1 MTTRLKNYQIWDW
14 LALILLIFFAFLWL
28 IPFYVMLRNSL
39 STDAQITSLD
49 WVIWPN
55 PMQFG
60 NFKELF
66 ADPFVPMA
74 NGFKV
79 SAIITTFTTCFQILF
94 ALMAGYALA
103 RIPYRWSNLVFILI
117 IGTMMMPSDALF
129 VPSYAVIARLGMVN
143 TFPGLIM
150 PGLFSAFNT
159 FMFRQHFLDFPRELE
174 DAGTV
179 DGLNWF
185 GTFRHIAL
193 PNSWAIIIALGS
205 LTLIGSWN
213 AFLWPL
219 VVGQTRDWWTV
230 QVNLSTYMTAQVIQL
245 SMIFAGAVVGALPMV
260 ILFFFLQRFISVG
273 VARSGIKG

>member
-1 MTTRLKNYQIWDW
+1 M
-14 LALILLIFFAFLWL
+14 ILLLFFAFIWL
-28 IPFYVMLRNSL
+28 IPFYVMLRNAL
-39 STDAQITSLD
+39 ATDAQITSLD
-49 WVIWPN
+49 WVIWPR
-55 PMQFG
+55 PMQWG

-79 SAIITTFTTCFQILF
+79 SAIITTVTTTLQILF

-129 VPSYAVIARLGMVN
+129 VPTYAVVARIGWVN
-143 TFPGLIM
+143 TFAGLIA

-185 GTFRHIAL
+185 GTFRHLAL
-193 PNSWAIIIALGS
+193 PNSWPIIIALGS

-213 AFLWPL
+213 SFLWPL

-245 SMIFAGAVVGALPMV
+245 NMIFAGAVMGALPMV

>member
-1 MTTRLKNYQIWDW
+1 MARFRNYQIWDW
-14 LALILLIFFAFLWL
+14 LALILLLFFAFLWL
-28 IPFYVMLRNSL
+28 IPFYVMLRNAFA
-39 STDAQITSLD
+39 TDAQITSLD
-49 WVIWPN
+49 WVYWPI
-55 PMQFG
+55 PMQWS
-60 NFKELF
+60 NFKDLF

-79 SAIITTFTTCFQILF
+79 SAIITTITVFFQILF

-103 RIPYRWSNLVFILI
+103 RIPYKWSNLVFVLI
-117 IGTMMMPSDALF
+117 IATMMMPSDALF
-129 VPSYAVIARLGMVN
+129 VPTYAVVARIGWVN
-143 TFPGLIM
+143 TFPGLIA

-205 LTLIGSWN
+205 LTMIASWN

>member
-1 MTTRLKNYQIWDW
+1 MARFKQYQIWDW
-14 LALILLIFFAFLWL
+14 LALILLLVFAFLWL
-28 IPFYVMLRNSL
+28 IPFYVMLRNAFA
-39 STDAQITSLD
+39 TDAQITSLD
-49 WVIWPN
+49 WVYWPR
-55 PMQFG
+55 PMQWN

-79 SAIITTFTTCFQILF
+79 SAIITTVTTTLQILF

-129 VPSYAVIARLGMVN
+129 VPTYAVIARIGWVN
-143 TFPGLIM
+143 TFPGLIA
-150 PGLFSAFNT
+150 PGLFSVFNT

-185 GTFRHIAL
+185 GTFRHVAL
-193 PNSWAIIIALGS
+193 PNSWSIIIALGS

-213 AFLWPL
+213 SFLWPL

-245 SMIFAGAVVGALPMV
+245 SMIFAGAVAGALPMV